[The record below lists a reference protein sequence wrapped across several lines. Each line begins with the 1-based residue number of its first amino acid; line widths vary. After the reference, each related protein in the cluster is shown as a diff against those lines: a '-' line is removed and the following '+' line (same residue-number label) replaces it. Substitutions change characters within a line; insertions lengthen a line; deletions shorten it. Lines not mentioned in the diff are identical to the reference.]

1 MRKWI
6 INKIRNAEPREESRR
21 HLAEIVAAKTVS
33 CRRSSAEYKGADKR
47 DRAVVNLR
55 AGDHVTDVAP
65 FDWRASVAAAAARA
79 RNAELEPFKWWE
91 KLVIFLTKFLTL
103 AFDHHYSTDN
113 SNKHCLS
120 TGEIIVGTRCVDKL
134 TFGKIDTQHIMKE
147 KFG

>member
-6 INKIRNAEPREESRR
+6 INKIKNAEPREESRR

-79 RNAELEPFKWWE
+79 QRR
-91 KLVIFLTKFLTL
+91 T
-103 AFDHHYSTDN
+103 
-113 SNKHCLS
+113 
-120 TGEIIVGTRCVDKL
+120 
-134 TFGKIDTQHIMKE
+134 
-147 KFG
+147 